1 MSTMS
6 HDEFRQKQLT
16 ALQLFSRHDH
26 SPTNDPDVREN
37 CGACTLAG
45 YHPKGER
52 RDFIN
57 YAGWAR
63 VYIQAGRFIPVNLRY
78 AFLAELASSNRAY
91 ADALKQDI
99 RDFGI
104 NIGDDKNTPFANA
117 IREVLEIWD

>member
-1 MSTMS
+1 MNQ
-6 HDEFRQKQLT
+6 DEFHNNQRI
-16 ALQLFSRHDH
+16 AWQLFSRHDH
-26 SPTNDPDVREN
+26 NRHETSQEVREN

-63 VYIQAGRFIPVNLRY
+63 VYIQAGRFIPKNIRF

-99 RDFGI
+99 RDYGI
-104 NIGDDKNTPFANA
+104 NIGQDKTGQFANA
-117 IREVLEIWD
+117 IREILEIWD